1 MIDVLALFVLLF
13 GILYY
18 HLWRSSDP
26 KNIREKGR
34 KVDE

>member
-1 MIDVLALFVLLF
+1 MDVLVIFVFLF
-13 GILYY
+13 GVLYL

-26 KNIREKGR
+26 NKVREKGR